1 MLGCRP
7 LQDPERTLMSRRGER
22 GQELIAYAVLVGAV
36 ILGVMA
42 AASTA
47 YKAFVGHAQTIERDE
62 IVF

>member
-1 MLGCRP
+1 
-7 LQDPERTLMSRRGER
+7 MSRRGQR

-36 ILGVMA
+36 VLGVVTA
-42 AASTA
+42 ANIA

>member
-1 MLGCRP
+1 MAGCRRLP
-7 LQDPERTLMSRRGER
+7 DPKGKLMRRRGER

-42 AASTA
+42 AASIT

>member
-1 MLGCRP
+1 
-7 LQDPERTLMSRRGER
+7 MSRCNER

-42 AASTA
+42 AANIA

>member
-1 MLGCRP
+1 MTGCMRLP
-7 LQDPERTLMSRRGER
+7 DTEAKLMSRRGER

-47 YKAFVGHAQTIERDE
+47 YRAFVGHAQTIERDE